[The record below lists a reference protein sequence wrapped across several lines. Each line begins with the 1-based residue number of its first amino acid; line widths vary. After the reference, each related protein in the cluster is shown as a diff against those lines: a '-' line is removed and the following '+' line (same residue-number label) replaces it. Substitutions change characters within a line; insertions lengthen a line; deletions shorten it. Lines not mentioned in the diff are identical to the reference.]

1 MSLQDD
7 LHKVF
12 EEVRAEVAKEGTYL
26 AHLLQEVER
35 HFALATAE
43 PPAEKSEPAFVPPVI
58 EAAEP
63 EDDDEDKPKTSRGRA
78 KA

>member
-1 MSLQDD
+1 MSLKDD

-35 HFALATAE
+35 HFAIATAE
-43 PPAEKSEPAFVPPVI
+43 PAEKSEPAFVPPVI

-63 EDDDEDKPKTSRGRA
+63 EEDDEDKPKTSRGRA